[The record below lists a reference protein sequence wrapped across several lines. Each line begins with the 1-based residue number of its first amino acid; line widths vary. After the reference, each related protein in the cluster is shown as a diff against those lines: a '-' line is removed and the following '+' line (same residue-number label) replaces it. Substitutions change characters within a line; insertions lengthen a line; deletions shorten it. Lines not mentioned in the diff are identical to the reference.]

1 MTGNKLRYPCL
12 VLDHDDTTVLSTPQV
27 NYPAFLDTMK
37 RLRPD
42 APHYDYETFIGY
54 CCDPGFEPFFRQIL
68 GFNDEEMS
76 FEFANWQRFVKMTVP
91 EAVPGLDAVIKKF
104 RAAGGMIFVVSHSY
118 TENILRDWRQN
129 FGILPDCVYA
139 WDAGEGR
146 RKPDPYPLVDIM
158 KKNNFTADELVVVDD
173 LKPGLDMSR
182 AAGVCFAAAGWA
194 RQSRAIEDL
203 MRRESDIYLES
214 VSALEELLFEK

>member
-1 MTGNKLRYPCL
+1 MTNKLLYPCL

-37 RLRPD
+37 KLRPD
-42 APHYDYETFIGY
+42 APHYDYETFIDY

-68 GFNDEEMS
+68 GFSDEEMN
-76 FEFANWQRFVKMTVP
+76 FEFANWQRFVKMTIP
-91 EAVPGLDAVIKKF
+91 EAVPGIGEVIKKY
-104 RAAGGMIFVVSHSY
+104 RNAGGLIFVVSHSY
-118 TENILRDWRQN
+118 TENILRDWRHN
-129 FGILPDCVYA
+129 FCILPDGVYA
-139 WDAGEGR
+139 WDTGEGK

-158 KKNNFTADELVVVDD
+158 KKNNFTAAELVMVDD

-182 AAGVCFAAAGWA
+182 AAGVRFAAAGWA
-194 RQSRAIEDL
+194 RQSHAIEEL

-214 VSALEELLFEK
+214 VTALEELLFVK